1 MTYRPWASI
10 LIACLSFFFMAEAT
24 LAQPRTRKFK
34 NAREAVQAARSA
46 KDDKTELEALDDLEV
61 VTEIGRDDIV
71 ALHGSL
77 KELETRAKGKG
88 EEFTRVRLKKIA
100 RALEKS
106 KKEDD
111 ATIATLLVKEA
122 DDLPNNLVAFFE
134 DKFAGKEATTVRI
147 SRVAM
152 MMELAGKNKNK
163 AALPSLRRIAQKG
176 GMPADLA
183 NRAIAQIGDPED
195 LERFVMEVKRNP
207 QARVNFSG
215 FGFSAIDRIMREV
228 DDPNLNDRVRGSLIA
243 GMGQAVGLESI
254 PKYKA
259 LLHHKDRRV
268 VETASRALANSLPN
282 GDLSA
287 VKEMLNDSQRDVRF
301 QALVVL
307 EEKTWSDDAVLLVVD
322 RLKNDKDGGVRAEA
336 AHILGKRRVRA
347 AEADL
352 KAALNDPSSWVRSSV
367 EGALQELSGE
377 AQRRIDQ
384 QIEDAKRNRGR

>member
-24 LAQPRTRKFK
+24 LAQSRTRKFK

-61 VTEIGRDDIV
+61 VTEIDRDDIV

-88 EEFTRVRLKKIA
+88 EEFARVRLKKIA

-111 ATIATLLVKEA
+111 MIVADLLVKEA

-134 DKFAGKEATTVRI
+134 DKFTGKEATTVRI

-176 GMPADLA
+176 GMPAELA
-183 NRAIAQIGDPED
+183 NKAIAQIGELED
-195 LERFVMEVKRNP
+195 LDRFIAEVKKNP
-207 QARVNFSG
+207 QARVNFAG
-215 FGFSAIDRIMREV
+215 FGPNIIGRIMREV
-228 DDPNLNDRVRGSLIA
+228 DDPTLNDKARAALIA
-243 GMGQAVGLESI
+243 GMGHAGGPDSI

-259 LLHHKDRRV
+259 LLTHKDARV
-268 VETASRALANSLPN
+268 VQVAARALANSLSH
-282 GDLSA
+282 DDVALVS
-287 VKEMLNDSQRDVRF
+287 EMLKDPNREVRF
-301 QALVVL
+301 NALIVL
-307 EEKTWSDDAVLLVVD
+307 EEKVWSDQAIPLVVD
-322 RLKNDKDGGVRAEA
+322 RLKNDSDSGVRAEA
-336 AHILGKRRVRA
+336 ANILGKKKVKT
-347 AEADL
+347 AEPEL
-352 KAALNDPSSWVRSSV
+352 KSALNDPSGWVRSSV
-367 EGALQELSGE
+367 EGALQVLSGE
-377 AQRRIDQ
+377 FQRRIDQ
-384 QIEDAKRNRGR
+384 QVEDTRKNRGR